1 MPERIR
7 MTRKQPWRQKHPH
20 AVVVARPGLFGN
32 PFRIIAALKPRG
44 TNQSWCVTDDY
55 GQIALAC
62 FQDLGAAHA
71 GAVAIFDS
79 WLITGLLPAIVSA
92 PAWAVDTVLTRIDP
106 ARQKIWQNIDRL
118 QGHDVAC
125 WCPLELPCHGDSYL
139 IHANKIPAGVTAP
152 RPCG

>member
-1 MPERIR
+1 

-20 AVVVARPGLFGN
+20 AVVVARP
-32 PFRIIAALKPRG
+32 
-44 TNQSWCVTDDY
+44 
-55 GQIALAC
+55 
-62 FQDLGAAHA
+62 
-71 GAVAIFDS
+71 
-79 WLITGLLPAIVSA
+79 GLLPAIVSA